1 MKSTSNE
8 KQTLFSQHTV
18 CNLCGS
24 DNYTVLF
31 QAGVAQR
38 NQIVRCN
45 CCGLMYSNPRSQPP
59 DCQLIEEYDPDFLF
73 AHLDSPGVLQRQ
85 EKEMLQVRDY
95 KNTRDFLRK
104 HYPQKG
110 KLVEV
115 GSGFGY
121 LLEFFKHDGWDVLG
135 IEPNRGVSRYAQTQL
150 GLDVMPVILETAQLP
165 DASVDVL
172 VMLHVIEHVPDPL
185 ATLKEVYRVLKPGGI
200 VVLETPRYDTWLFK
214 ILGKRE
220 RSLSCEGHIYFFTTD
235 TLQKMA
241 NKAEFKTLKTDYVG
255 RSLTLDRLFYNLGVL
270 SKQASIKR
278 TLEKIARGLRFNTV
292 SLYINAKDMER
303 LYLQKTS

>member
-1 MKSTSNE
+1 
-8 KQTLFSQHTV
+8 
-18 CNLCGS
+18 
-24 DNYTVLF
+24 
-31 QAGVAQR
+31 
-38 NQIVRCN
+38 
-45 CCGLMYSNPRSQPP
+45 MYSNPRSQPP
-59 DCQLIEEYDPDFLF
+59 DCQLIEEYDPDFFF

-241 NKAEFKTLKTDYVG
+241 NKAENGEQG
-255 RSLTLDRLFYNLGVL
+255 RV
-270 SKQASIKR
+270 
-278 TLEKIARGLRFNTV
+278 
-292 SLYINAKDMER
+292 
-303 LYLQKTS
+303 